1 MFKKGQPKM
10 GGRKK
15 GTPNK
20 DTSGLRQKF
29 LEFAESRYEDALLAF
44 DQISEPEKK
53 VKAYVEICSYALPK
67 LQSVQMDATVS
78 TQSSVEDDLKQ
89 LAEEED

>member
-1 MFKKGQPKM
+1 M